1 MSIMNPITQFFVD
14 NIIEVY
20 FFYGLAFFT
29 MGLALA
35 LASRRTSEL
44 SFARAI
50 GPLAVFGLLHGA
62 HEWVEMF
69 QQIAAVT
76 DGYQAPVS
84 HEIMRLL
91 LLIVSFVALDA
102 FGIVLLRR
110 EAPNWRRVAQ
120 PLGLLVGVWAI
131 SVLMVQ
137 LVAKP
142 TLPQLVALADV
153 LGRYVLAMP
162 GAVIGAWAMMSQQHE
177 FRDYGMPQFGRN
189 LVWCAT
195 ALLLYG
201 VLGQIFVRQ
210 TALFPSTVINTAL
223 FLRWFGIPVQLFRGM
238 MAALWAFFMVR
249 TLEAFKLES
258 RLRLVKAN
266 EARLQALHQVVN
278 AQESERQRV
287 ARELHDA
294 TGQSLTA
301 IALGLRGV
309 ETLLATG
316 TAIPA
321 TLLPQVRELKNFSTD
336 AIGELRQIIADLRPA
351 LLDDMG
357 LEAALDWYIQDF
369 QRRHNIRTFLDVQG
383 SIKRLPSEYETV
395 LFRITQEALTN
406 VAKHARASQVTV
418 QLEMAPTRVSLVIE
432 DDGIGFDARK
442 LLASNASRTAWGL
455 LGIQERTILMGGDCS
470 IIATPGHGTLVEV
483 KLPVLQEVTHD

>member
-44 SFARAI
+44 SFARAT
-50 GPLAVFGLLHGA
+50 GPLAAFGLLHGA

-69 QQIAAVT
+69 QQIAVVT
-76 DGYQAPVS
+76 DGYQAPVG

-91 LLIVSFVALDA
+91 LLIASFVALDA
-102 FGIVLLRR
+102 FGIVLLQR
-110 EAPNWRRVAQ
+110 EAVSRRRVVFF
-120 PLGLLVGVWAI
+120 LSLFVGVWAL
-131 SVLMVQ
+131 SVLLVQVMV
-137 LVAKP
+137 AP
-142 TLPQLVALADV
+142 TLPQLVVLADV
-153 LGRYVLAMP
+153 LGRYLLAMP
-162 GAVIGAWAMMSQQHE
+162 GAVLGAWALMSQQHE
-177 FRDYGMPQFGRN
+177 FRQYGMAQFGRN

-210 TALFPSTVINTAL
+210 TALFPSTVLNSAL
-223 FLRWFGIPVQLFRGM
+223 FLQWFGVPVQLFRGL
-238 MAALWAFFMVR
+238 MAAVWAYFMVR
-249 TLEAFKLES
+249 TLEAFELES
-258 RLRLVKAN
+258 HIRLEKAN
-266 EARLQALHQVVN
+266 EARLRALHQVVN

-301 IALGLRGV
+301 VALGLRGL
-309 ETLLATG
+309 ETALEAGST
-316 TAIPA
+316 PA
-321 TLLPQVRELKNFSTD
+321 AALSAQVRELKNFSTN
-336 AIGELRQIIADLRPA
+336 AIGELRQIIADLRPS

-357 LEAALDWYIQDF
+357 LVAALEWYVQNF
-369 QRRHNIRTFLDVQG
+369 QQRQNLTARLTVAGASR
-383 SIKRLPSEYETV
+383 RLPPEVETV
-395 LFRITQEALTN
+395 LFRIAQEALTN
-406 VAKHARASQVTV
+406 VAKHARASQVSV
-418 QLEMAPTRVSLVIE
+418 QLKMTPAEVILVIE
-432 DDGIGFDARK
+432 DDGVGFDARK